1 MQKGL
6 LKFIK
11 RRAFNFSKKF
21 SFVSSKL
28 NRELEKAKAGLNDE
42 ICKANMGQA
51 YIQNLPAKGKTNEE
65 ILTSVQS
72 YLKMVV
78 LPYKE
83 GAISGCIFDAS
94 DKITELTTRVYEQYC
109 WSNPLHADVF
119 PDVRKMEA
127 EVVRWVLNLYNG
139 DQNSCGTV
147 TYIFSFLRFKCLYE
161 RKILTI
167 KMTTGGTES
176 ILLACKAYRDLAYE
190 KGIKRPEM

>member
-1 MQKGL
+1 M

-28 NRELEKAKAGLNDE
+28 NKELEKVKTGLNDE
-42 ICKANMGQA
+42 ISKANMGQA

-65 ILTSVQS
+65 ILTIIKS
-72 YLKMVV
+72 YLNMVV

-94 DKITELTTRVYEQYC
+94 DKITELTTRVYERYC

-147 TYIFSFLRFKCLYE
+147 T
-161 RKILTI
+161 
-167 KMTTGGTES
+167 
-176 ILLACKAYRDLAYE
+176 
-190 KGIKRPEM
+190 